1 MQDPADHGDAGEPAD
16 GPVSGAGVSAGGPD
30 RAVEASA
37 DAKVLP
43 ANLTELDGA
52 PTIARDAGAPTPRA
66 AAAGAPLRSRS
77 ADAVDVVGRD
87 GAPNLRAAS
96 PTHSELTEDGEPI
109 VASRSRS
116 CRPGLYV
123 KEVHFSLLDGSD
135 AVGKGLF
142 SADDLRAGTLVG
154 LYAGRK
160 YTVEEQNAVPPQVV
174 IARHRRRGCIA
185 LACAWTD

>member
-1 MQDPADHGDAGEPAD
+1 MHGSGESPGSSD
-16 GPVSGAGVSAGGPD
+16 GVSADRRD
-30 RAVEASA
+30 RAVES
-37 DAKVLP
+37 P
-43 ANLTELDGA
+43 AHGEAFPVILRRLDCELTTD
-52 PTIARDAGAPTPRA
+52 TRDAGGPAPG
-66 AAAGAPLRSRS
+66 AAAGVPLRSRS